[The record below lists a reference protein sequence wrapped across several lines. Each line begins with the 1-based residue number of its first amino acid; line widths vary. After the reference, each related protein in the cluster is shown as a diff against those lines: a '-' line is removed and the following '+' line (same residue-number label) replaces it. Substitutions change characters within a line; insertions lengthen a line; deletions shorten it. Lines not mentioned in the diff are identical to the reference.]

1 MKKERKPLF
10 GHRLRQLRNKQ
21 DLSASEVAYALG
33 VSVSTYREWENGRAI
48 RGEPY
53 SQLAKILQVS
63 LSELLTGESMEI
75 SKVLRDF
82 HELEEVVKKFKQ
94 TLYSTF

>member
-1 MKKERKPLF
+1 MKTERKSLL
-10 GHRLRQLRNKQ
+10 GNRLRHLRNNQ
-21 DLSASEVAYALG
+21 GLSASEVAYALG

-53 SQLAKILQVS
+53 IELAKILQVT
-63 LSELLTGESMEI
+63 LSELLTGEAREI
-75 SKVLRDF
+75 SKILSEF
-82 HELEEVVKKFKQ
+82 HELEEVLRKFKQ

>member
-1 MKKERKPLF
+1 MTKELKSSLGTRIRK
-10 GHRLRQLRNKQ
+10 LRNNRS
-21 DLSASEVAYALG
+21 LSATEVANSLG

-53 SQLAKILQVS
+53 AKLAKILQVT
-63 LSELLTGESMEI
+63 LSELLTGETSEF
-75 SKVLRDF
+75 SKILQEFND
-82 HELEEVVKKFKQ
+82 LEEQLKKFKQ